1 MFATSTGLLRIKYR
15 DMGKIKISYEIM
27 HLHVCY
33 NAKTETGETRED
45 QALMEYS
52 NVIVLEKTEWVNWK
66 GKGSD
71 LGRDCDDCERFNYHR
86 VSCTIQR
93 TKRRRKTD
101 DNVGHYK

>member
-1 MFATSTGLLRIKYR
+1 MF
-15 DMGKIKISYEIM
+15 YEIM

-33 NAKTETGETRED
+33 DAKTETGETRED

-71 LGRDCDDCERFNYHR
+71 LDRDCDDCEL
-86 VSCTIQR
+86 SMTIVYDYQR
-93 TKRRRKTD
+93 TKRKRKTD